1 MTRSTSSVAFWSALA
16 ACAAVLCAAVP
27 APALAQPAEPRVA
40 IMEPGPFDPVFGQ
53 VEVVLEIAS
62 RDPVTRVEIFVD
74 DVRVG
79 VLTAPPWK
87 LTVDVGQDNA
97 PHTFRAVASTDLGA
111 TGTMRL
117 ETPAIQVDDV
127 VELPLRQLYVTVEQA
142 GQRVLGLEADD
153 FVVRDDG
160 DRQTLVTFEG
170 GDAPMNAVI
179 LVDSSESMRGPRL
192 AAALEGA
199 RQFTEGLHELDEAK
213 VMLFSDRLN
222 RATPFTGSPEV
233 LDAALA
239 GVEAGG
245 GTALTD
251 HVYAALK
258 LLDGHSGR
266 PVVVVL
272 SDGSDIHSVL
282 GMEDVLWK
290 VRRSQAI
297 VYWIELQGE
306 ELDGAAYT
314 FHASSWR
321 TAREN
326 AEEIERLR
334 SVVAE
339 SGGRVF
345 GIRSIDD
352 VGDAFAGILR
362 ELREQYVLGYYPTNL
377 QADGDWRKIRVRTT
391 GGIARVRD
399 GYVDY

>member
-1 MTRSTSSVAFWSALA
+1 MTRSAPTTAAVA
-16 ACAAVLCAAVP
+16 ACALVLAAV
-27 APALAQPAEPRVA
+27 APVSVMAQPAEPRVA
-40 IMEPGPFDPVFGQ
+40 IMEPGPFDPVFGE
-53 VEVVLEIAS
+53 VEVVLDIAS

-74 DVRVG
+74 GVRAG

-87 LTVDVGQDNA
+87 LLVDVGQDNA

-111 TGTMRL
+111 TGTMQL

-127 VELPLRQLYVTVEQA
+127 VELPLRQLYVTVEW
-142 GQRVLGLEADD
+142 GGERVLGLDADD

-160 DRQTLVTFEG
+160 DRQELVTFEG

-199 RQFTEGLHELDEAK
+199 RKFTEGLHDLDEAK

-222 RATPFTGSPEV
+222 RATPFTGSPAV
-233 LDAALA
+233 LDEALA

-306 ELDGAAYT
+306 DLEGAAYT

-321 TAREN
+321 TAQEN
-326 AEEIERLR
+326 AEQIELLR
-334 SVVAE
+334 SVVDE
-339 SGGRVF
+339 SGGRVL

-377 QADGDWRKIRVRTT
+377 QADGDWRRIRIRVD
-391 GGIARVRD
+391 GGNARVRD